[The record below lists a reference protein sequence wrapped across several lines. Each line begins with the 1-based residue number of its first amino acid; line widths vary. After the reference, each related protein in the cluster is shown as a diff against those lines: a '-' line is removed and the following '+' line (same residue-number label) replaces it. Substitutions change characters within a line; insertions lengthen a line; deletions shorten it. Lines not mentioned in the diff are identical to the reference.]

1 MIEKIHVTKEG
12 LEELKREKDELIH
25 VVRPAVIEELVA
37 ARSLGDLSENA
48 DYDTARD
55 RQAKIELRIR
65 ELDKMLTNYE
75 IIDESKKNKL
85 VKIGSTV
92 TIYDQEK
99 KKEFEYSIVGSVE
112 ADPLNHKISNVSPL
126 ALAIMDRKPNDV
138 CTVNV
143 AKPYDV
149 KIISIN

>member
-12 LEELKREKDELIH
+12 LEELKREKNELIH